1 MQRRAAAAYL
11 AIFLVV
17 GAGAYA
23 VIGVA
28 EKPQLELDG
37 PTYTE
42 GDELTVDD
50 RTYAVTGVSG
60 GEGAGTLEW
69 EDPDARETVELAHNS
84 TVDWRSVSWEG
95 EPLESVE
102 LSAGST
108 VRFNGSFYRVETDA
122 LADPPTMTLT
132 RVTNDS
138 INATFELGE
147 SVTVADGGRLLS
159 NRLIT
164 DINAAGVTLS
174 VGDDYRVTVPNES
187 DPDTATLT
195 QDLNVTR
202 RLLEAPTLDNQ
213 TFVDDDGEEF
223 VRNKETG
230 ETIPLSEFLPEAESD
245 RITEGDT
252 LTFEGNELTVGNITR
267 DAVPLNRT
275 VTATNEVDLE
285 ATTSLALGPEDHE
298 FIVQFPANDTVRV
311 VENTTSVWN
320 DYQSQQAEIDS
331 YNERINGLWG
341 LVFITFLGGLILGG
355 AAFLPVKD

>member
-1 MQRRAAAAYL
+1 MQRRAATAYL
-11 AIFLVV
+11 ALFLVV
-17 GAGAYA
+17 SAGAYA

-50 RTYAVTGVSG
+50 RTFTVTGVSG
-60 GEGAGTLEW
+60 GEDAGTLEW
-69 EDPDARETVELAHNS
+69 EDADAIETVELAHNS
-84 TVDWRSVSWEG
+84 TVDWRSISWEG
-95 EPLESVE
+95 EPLESTE

-108 VRFNGSFYRVETDA
+108 VRYNGSFYRVGTDA

-138 INATFELGE
+138 INATFELGDT
-147 SVTVADGGRLLS
+147 VTVTEGDRHLP

-164 DINAAGVTLS
+164 DINAAGATLS
-174 VGDDYRVTVPNES
+174 VGDDYRVTIPNES

-195 QDLNVTR
+195 QELNVTR
-202 RLLEAPTLDNQ
+202 RLVEDPALDNQ
-213 TFVDDDGEEF
+213 TFVDDNGVAF
-223 VRNKETG
+223 VRNKETN
-230 ETIPLSEFLPEAESD
+230 ETIPLAEFLPEAESD
-245 RITEGDT
+245 QITEGDT
-252 LTFEGNELTVGNITR
+252 LTFEDNEVTVGNITR
-267 DAVPLNRT
+267 SAVPLNRT
-275 VTATNEVDLE
+275 VSATNEVDLE
-285 ATTSLALGPEDHE
+285 ATTSLTLGPEDRE
-298 FIVQFPANDTVRV
+298 FIVQFPANDTVRI

-331 YNERINGLWG
+331 YNERTNGLWG
-341 LVFITFLGGLILGG
+341 LVFITLLGALVLGG